1 MYNII
6 YFFYIVLYKDY
17 NNFIMSNNDI
27 LKNLIIYITY
37 IIILYIIIEEIYNI
51 SILVFNYNYNFDYG
65 LMLRKICN
73 NEYFEYE
80 TERFQLYNNIAAL
93 RLQND
98 IYNKKN
104 YMTLLLIFSIFI
116 SIIISYIFS
125 EIFYHNFIEKYTNCS
140 YYLNDKDDNSN
151 GGSSFIQIFKLILK
165 CFCPFCHTLL
175 SDCTLGFIIYIFILL
190 LIPLYIVLYF
200 AFNIDIGFFSNYNT
214 KIYKIYA
221 TIFILLIILR
231 LPIEFFNKYRYIN
244 KDSSIYLY
252 ILYIIIYIFIMYFL
266 QNIIK
271 LYNDYDMIHGT
282 NLKNLTNENKFYLYD
297 RNDINDS
304 KDINIFSDIFAN
316 IIGFNDMFIN
326 DRYGIIGKD
335 GIISKFINANGLQ
348 NNIFMDNYSTFL
360 YIIGFIIL
368 LTYIIYM
375 LILKFKYLEFLIKRP
390 EDYSIIYNFII
401 LPLFSIFIILL
412 LINCNTIYNSY
423 VNKYI
428 LYKPHALYKY
438 DIDKLYKSFE
448 FFLINDRSNLYDK
461 HPVCINVANAIHVVL
476 YSCVFN
482 YNISSI
488 HNNDIVSLDSLQHQY
503 FANTYIQTTPPFKF
517 SNSSCYEYD
526 DTLDYTTHVLYNI
539 TNQIIFQQLGNY
551 KQANMFHSLNTRF
564 AEKVVDNG
572 EYNIS
577 QKTKTS
583 NIQVFLNVLKILYC
597 DIPQAQSEEKFYEE
611 IKNTLKYN
619 LKIAIYNTVILNKNP
634 DGKYSLTDTANSGNF
649 YKLLS
654 RTSYSENSNNKID
667 MNNKIFKSYNN
678 LIENISDE
686 FISFLKD
693 IKNFVNGM
701 FKDTCATGSNGRITH
716 DPINN
721 YSIINNLGSLND
733 VFILKNIDTLI
744 YLIDNTFKN
753 INKHITENR
762 LDKEEFSLTKYIIS
776 NYNNIHKNENY
787 KKNKFEE
794 IKTPFASY
802 YNETYGTFLK
812 DANDAY
818 NTEKENNRN
827 LKIALDIAT
836 KNLEEETVH
845 ADITAK
851 NNIKVSAET
860 NYKNSSLKIKAL
872 YNVIE
877 LLSTP
882 GINDYEHNSKD
893 YNDTDD
899 KDSEYNIKN
908 INSNANTV
916 SLGIVIV
923 SCIYILLLIEPLY
936 I

>member
-1 MYNII
+1 
-6 YFFYIVLYKDY
+6 
-17 NNFIMSNNDI
+17 MSNNDI

-51 SILVFNYNYNFDYG
+51 SIFVFNYNYNFDYG

-80 TERFQLYNNIAAL
+80 TERFQLYNNIADL

-140 YYLNDKDDNSN
+140 YYLNDKDDDDKDN
-151 GGSSFIQIFKLILK
+151 SFIQIFKLILK
-165 CFCPFCHTLL
+165 CFCPFCDTLL

-244 KDSSIYLY
+244 VNSSIYLY
-252 ILYIIIYIFIMYFL
+252 ILYMIIYLFIMYFL

-271 LYNDYDMIHGT
+271 LYNDYDNMISYT
-282 NLKNLTNENKFYLYD
+282 NDKNLTNEDKFYLYCSK
-297 RNDINDS
+297 DIVKNIKDS
-304 KDINIFSDIFAN
+304 KDINIFTDIFAN
-316 IIGFNDMFIN
+316 IVGFIDMFRNDKYGILGKYIN
-326 DRYGIIGKD
+326 DD
-335 GIISKFINANGLQ
+335 GLQ

-428 LYKPHALYKY
+428 LYSPHALYKG

-448 FFLINDRSNLYDK
+448 FILINDRSNLYDK

-482 YNISSI
+482 YNISST
-488 HNNDIVSLDSLQHQY
+488 NNDDIISLTTLEQQY
-503 FANTYIQTTPPFKF
+503 LSAGNFIETKPPFEK
-517 SNSSCYEYD
+517 STSSCYKND
-526 DTLDYTTHVLYNI
+526 DTLDYTSDNLYNI
-539 TNQIIFQQLGNY
+539 KRQIILQQHGKY
-551 KQANMFHSLNTRF
+551 KQANMFHSMTNKKILAF
-564 AEKVVDNG
+564 IDGSSEEYVFDNI
-572 EYNIS
+572 NK
-577 QKTKTS
+577 KTP

-597 DIPQAQSEEKFYEE
+597 NIPQDQSEEKFYEE

-701 FKDTCATGSNGRITH
+701 FKDTCAVNDDGKQIVS
-716 DPINN
+716 DPNNNN
-721 YSIINNLGSLND
+721 YSNITKLGTLSD
-733 VFILKNIDTLI
+733 DFILKNIDTLI

-794 IKTPFASY
+794 IKTPFAATF
-802 YNETYGTFLK
+802 NNKYGTYLNN
-812 DANDAY
+812 ANDAY
-818 NTEKENNRN
+818 NTEKANNSN
-827 LKIALDIAT
+827 LKSTLDAAIETHRTADSAGVANAL
-836 KNLEEETVH
+836 N
-845 ADITAK
+845 AK
-851 NNIKVSAET
+851 NTAQTNYDNSLLKIQEIYKLIKV
-860 NYKNSSLKIKAL
+860 
-872 YNVIE
+872 
-877 LLSTP
+877 LSTP
-882 GINDYEHNSKD
+882 GINDYDHTSNE
-893 YNDTDD
+893 TDD
-899 KDSEYNIKN
+899 EDKIKN

-923 SCIYILLLIEPLY
+923 SCIYILLLLEPLY